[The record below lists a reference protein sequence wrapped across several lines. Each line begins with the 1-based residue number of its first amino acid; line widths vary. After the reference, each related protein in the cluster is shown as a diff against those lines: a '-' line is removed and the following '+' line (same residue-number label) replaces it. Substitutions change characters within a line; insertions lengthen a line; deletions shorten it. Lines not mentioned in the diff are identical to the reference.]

1 MSVRVGG
8 GRPSERLYSSPG
20 RDAGNKLALE
30 QFVLPDAAGMYS
42 GSVETTQPA
51 RGVVW
56 RAGRS
61 VNEHRYYEQSGCDE

>member
-1 MSVRVGG
+1 MGVRVGG

-20 RDAGNKLALE
+20 RDAVNKLALE
-30 QFVLPDAAGMYS
+30 QLVLPGAAGMYG
-42 GSVETTQPA
+42 GSVETIQPA